1 MKKNN
6 KSLKEIF
13 AVALE
18 YYKKKD
24 FKTAEIY
31 CYKIQNI
38 NPNHFDSTSLLA
50 TLEAHRGNF
59 NNAK

>member
-24 FKTAEIY
+24 FKNTKY
-31 CYKIQNI
+31 QPKS
-38 NPNHFDSTSLLA
+38 F
-50 TLEAHRGNF
+50 
-59 NNAK
+59 

>member
-18 YYKKKD
+18 YYKKKIS
-24 FKTAEIY
+24 KLL
-31 CYKIQNI
+31 KII
-38 NPNHFDSTSLLA
+38 VT
-50 TLEAHRGNF
+50 
-59 NNAK
+59 KY

>member
-13 AVALE
+13 ATALE

-24 FKTAEIY
+24 LKTAESY
-31 CYKIQNI
+31 
-38 NPNHFDSTSLLA
+38 
-50 TLEAHRGNF
+50 
-59 NNAK
+59 